1 MTDSIEIRKIWRRFC
16 KNIPALA
23 SLIIIFLAFL
33 VSVLAYLV
41 APDNTPDANTQYPEY
56 ALCPPGTRGNFLVFP
71 ADTLVRQRFFD
82 KMAHG
87 NKENRRLVPV
97 LPETVSLRGDSVCW
111 LSPGSPAMKGS
122 THLAAFFFPGADSI
136 SVSSDFYHFIT
147 HTGARMAVKKED
159 LSSKFLSEKLIESRL
174 FLLGADKYGR
184 CIYSR
189 ILLGFRVSLFVGLL
203 AVFVSLTVGLILGL
217 AGGYFGGRTDD
228 LVMLMVNTVWSVPT
242 LLLVFAVVLALGR
255 GISVIFLAVGLTM
268 WVDVARIVRGQTIA
282 IRAQPFVEA
291 ARSMGAGHFRIILY
305 HILPNLVGPV
315 MVVSAGNFATS
326 ILVESGLSYLGFGVQ
341 PPAPS
346 WGGMLSEN
354 YGYAI
359 GGKPLL
365 ALAPAL
371 AIAIAVLAFNLL
383 GNGLRDA
390 LDVKIRNSNH

>member
-1 MTDSIEIRKIWRRFC
+1 MAESTEIVKIWRRFC
-16 KNIPALA
+16 NNIPALL
-23 SLIIIFLAFL
+23 SLVTISVSFL
-33 VSVLAYLV
+33 VSVLAYV
-41 APDNTPDANTQYPEY
+41 IAPDNSPDANAQFPEY
-56 ALCPPGTRGNFLVFP
+56 ALCAPGTRADFLVFP
-71 ADTLVRQRFFD
+71 TDTRESQTFFD
-82 KMAHG
+82 KITHG
-87 NKENRRLVPV
+87 VSKNRRTVPV
-97 LPETVSLRGDSVCW
+97 LPETVTLRGDSIFW
-111 LSPGSPAMKGS
+111 IYPGSKPVEGGA
-122 THLAAFFFPGADSI
+122 HLVDFYFPGADSI
-136 SVSSDFYHFIT
+136 TISSDSCVFTTYTGERMSVS
-147 HTGARMAVKKED
+147 REV
-159 LSSKFLSEKLIESRL
+159 LSSKFRSGVFVESRV

-203 AVFVSLTVGLILGL
+203 AVFVSLTIGLTLGL
-217 AGGYFGGRTDD
+217 AGGYFGGRADD
-228 LVMLMVNTVWSVPT
+228 MVMLLVNTVWSVPT

-291 ARSMGAGHFRIILY
+291 ARSMGMSHARIILY

-315 MVVSAGNFATS
+315 MVVAAGNFATS
-326 ILVESGLSYLGFGVQ
+326 ILIESGLSYLGFGVQ
-341 PPAPS
+341 PPTPS

-371 AIAIAVLAFNLL
+371 AIAVAVLAFNLL

-390 LDVKIRNSNH
+390 LDVKIR